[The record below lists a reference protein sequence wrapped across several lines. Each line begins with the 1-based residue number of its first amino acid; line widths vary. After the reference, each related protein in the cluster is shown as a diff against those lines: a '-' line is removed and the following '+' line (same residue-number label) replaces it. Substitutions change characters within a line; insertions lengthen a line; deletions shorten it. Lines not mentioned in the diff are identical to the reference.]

1 MVMQTNQILS
11 LKIAICGLGRAFVLT
26 LPSLLKYPGIEIVGG
41 IDPQEDTRKQFT
53 KTLSKPSF
61 ATLEELHHEI
71 DYDAVYVASPHQFHL
86 EHVSF
91 FLKKRKIVLCE
102 KPMSISVADAVE
114 MAKLSDEFATPLL
127 IGPSHSYDE
136 SILQSARMIQQGQF
150 GQVRMIQMLNYTDF
164 LYRPRRIEELDSSQ
178 GGGVVYSQAAHQLD
192 IARLLG
198 GSRVITITAQTGNWD
213 PSRSTEGAYS
223 AQLKFENGCF
233 ASLTYSGYGL
243 YDSDEL
249 CGNFSELGFQ
259 KKSLM
264 TGKAKNT
271 LEESLSTGISE
282 GDVKRN
288 NSNLKMNQEIQS
300 PDTHEHFGMILVSCD
315 SADLKIMPDKIV
327 IYETQG
333 IREITLTKP
342 TIPRENVLKELL
354 QVWRGQ
360 PALHDAQWGLSTM
373 ELLVGLL
380 ESAKSQSIY
389 FTQHQSP
396 MHLEAL
402 LRG

>member
-1 MVMQTNQILS
+1 MQTLQSLP

-26 LPSLLKYPGIEIVGG
+26 LPSLLKYPGIDIVGG
-41 IDPQEDTRKQFT
+41 IDPQAETREQFT

-61 ATLEELHHEI
+61 ATLEELHHSIE
-71 DYDAVYVASPHQFHL
+71 YDAVYVASPHQFHL

-102 KPMSISVADAVE
+102 KPMSISVSDAIE
-114 MAKLSDEFATPLL
+114 MARLSEEMNTPLL

-136 SILQSARMIQQGQF
+136 SILQTARMIQLEQF
-150 GQVRMIQMLNYTDF
+150 GQVRMIHMLNYTDF

-198 GSRVITITAQTGNWD
+198 GSYIKTITAQTGNWD
-213 PSRSTEGAYS
+213 SNRSTEGSYT
-223 AQLKFENGCF
+223 AQLKFANGCF

-249 CGNFSELGFQ
+249 CGNYSELGFQ
-259 KKSLM
+259 KNSLM
-264 TGKAKNT
+264 TGKAKKA
-271 LEESLSTGISE
+271 LQESLSTGLSE
-282 GDVKRN
+282 EDLKRY
-288 NSNLKMNQEIQS
+288 NSHLKMNQEILP
-300 PDTHEHFGMILVSCD
+300 PDTNEHFGMILVSCD
-315 SADLKIMPDKIV
+315 SADLKIMPDRIM

-333 IREITLTKP
+333 IREITLSKP
-342 TIPRENVLKELL
+342 RIPRENVFTELL

-360 PALHDAQWGLSTM
+360 PALHDAKWGLSTM
-373 ELLVGLL
+373 ELIFGLL
-380 ESAKSQSIY
+380 ESANNQSTY
-389 FTQHQSP
+389 VTQHQSS

-402 LRG
+402 LKG

>member
-1 MVMQTNQILS
+1 MSMSLS
-11 LKIAICGLGRAFVLT
+11 DAI
-26 LPSLLKYPGIEIVGG
+26 
-41 IDPQEDTRKQFT
+41 
-53 KTLSKPSF
+53 
-61 ATLEELHHEI
+61 
-71 DYDAVYVASPHQFHL
+71 
-86 EHVSF
+86 
-91 FLKKRKIVLCE
+91 
-102 KPMSISVADAVE
+102 E
-114 MAKLSDEFATPLL
+114 MTKLSEEMNTPLL

-136 SILQSARMIQQGQF
+136 SIMQSARMIQQGQF
-150 GQVRMIQMLNYTDF
+150 GQVRMIHMLNYTDF

-198 GSRVITITAQTGNWD
+198 GSRVKTITAQTGNWD
-213 PSRSTEGAYS
+213 PKRSTEGAYS

-233 ASLTYSGYGL
+233 ASLSYSGYGL

-288 NSNLKMNQEIQS
+288 NSNLKMNQETLS

-315 SADLKIMPDKIV
+315 SADLKIMPDKIM

-342 TIPRENVLKELL
+342 TIPRENVLKELR

-360 PALHDAQWGLSTM
+360 PALHDAQWGLSNM
-373 ELLVGLL
+373 ELIVGLL

>member
-1 MVMQTNQILS
+1 MQTNQILS

-61 ATLEELHHEI
+61 ATLEELHHAI

-86 EHVSF
+86 KHVSF

-114 MAKLSDEFATPLL
+114 MAKLSDEFATPIL

-192 IARLLG
+192 IARLLS
-198 GSRVITITAQTGNWD
+198 GSRVKTITAQTGNWD

-233 ASLTYSGYGL
+233 ASLTYNGYGL

-264 TGKAKNT
+264 TGKAKNA

-282 GDVKRN
+282 GDVKSN
-288 NSNLKMNQEIQS
+288 NSNLKMNQEILS

-315 SADLKIMPDKIV
+315 TADLKIMPDKIM

-333 IREITLTKP
+333 IREITHTKP

-354 QVWRGQ
+354 QVWQDQ

-373 ELLVGLL
+373 ELIVGLL

-389 FTQHQSP
+389 VTQHQSP

>member
-1 MVMQTNQILS
+1 
-11 LKIAICGLGRAFVLT
+11 LGRAFVLT
-26 LPSLLKYPGIEIVGG
+26 LPSLLKYPGIDIVGG
-41 IDPQEDTRKQFT
+41 IDPQADTREQFT

-61 ATLEELHHEI
+61 ATLEELHHSIE
-71 DYDAVYVASPHQFHL
+71 YDAVYVASPHQFHL

-102 KPMSISVADAVE
+102 KPMSITVMDAIE
-114 MAKLSDEFATPLL
+114 MARLSEEMNTPLL

-136 SILQSARMIQQGQF
+136 SIMQSARMIQQGQF
-150 GQVRMIQMLNYTDF
+150 GQVRMIHMLNYTDF

-198 GSRVITITAQTGNWD
+198 GSRVKTITAQTGNWD
-213 PSRSTEGAYS
+213 SNRSTEGAYT
-223 AQLKFENGCF
+223 AQLKFVNGCF

-249 CGNFSELGFQ
+249 CGNYSELGFQ
-259 KKSLM
+259 KNSLM
-264 TGKAKNT
+264 TGEAKKALQDSLAT
-271 LEESLSTGISE
+271 GLSEEDL
-282 GDVKRN
+282 KRN
-288 NSNLKMNQEIQS
+288 NSHLKMNQEIIS
-300 PDTHEHFGMILVSCD
+300 SDTHEHFGMIVVSCD
-315 SADLKIMPDKIV
+315 TADLKIMPDRIM

-333 IREITLTKP
+333 IREIRLAKP
-342 TIPRENVLKELL
+342 TIPRENVFTELL

-360 PALHDAQWGLSTM
+360 PALHDAKWGLSTM
-373 ELLVGLL
+373 ELIFGLL
-380 ESAKSQSIY
+380 ESANNQSTY
-389 FTQHQSP
+389 VTQHQSS

-402 LRG
+402 LKG

>member
-1 MVMQTNQILS
+1 MQTKPA

-26 LPSLLKYPGIEIVGG
+26 LPSLLKYPGIDIVGG

-53 KTLSKPSF
+53 KTLSQPSF
-61 ATLEELHHEI
+61 STLEELHQSI

-102 KPMSISVADAVE
+102 KPMSISVADALE
-114 MAKLSDEFATPLL
+114 MARLSDEFDTPLL

-136 SILQSARMIQQGQF
+136 SILQTARMIHQGIF

-164 LYRPRRIEELDSSQ
+164 LYRPRRKEELDSSQ
-178 GGGVVYSQAAHQLD
+178 GGGVVYSQAAHHLD

-198 GSRVITITAQTGNWD
+198 GSFVKTITAQTGNWD

-249 CGNFSELGFQ
+249 CGNFSELGFH
-259 KKSLM
+259 KNELM
-264 TGKAKNT
+264 TGKAKKA
-271 LEESLSTGISE
+271 LETSLATGLSE
-282 GDVKRN
+282 ADLKRN

-315 SADLKIMPDKIV
+315 SADLKIMPDQLL

-333 IREITLTKP
+333 IRKILFAKP
-342 TIPRENVLKELL
+342 TIPRENVFKELL
-354 QVWRGQ
+354 QVWQGHT
-360 PALHDAQWGLSTM
+360 ALHDAKWGLSTM
-373 ELLVGLL
+373 ELVAGLL
-380 ESAKSQSIY
+380 ESAKQQTIY
-389 FTQHQSP
+389 TTRYQSP
-396 MHLEAL
+396 MRLDAL
-402 LRG
+402 LKG

>member
-1 MVMQTNQILS
+1 MVMQTKQA

-26 LPSLLKYPGIEIVGG
+26 LPSLLKYPGLDIVGG

-53 KTLSKPSF
+53 KTLSQPSF
-61 ATLEELHHEI
+61 STLEELHQSI

-102 KPMSISVADAVE
+102 KPMSITVADALE
-114 MAKLSDEFATPLL
+114 MARLSDEFDTPLL

-136 SILQSARMIQQGQF
+136 SILQTARMIHQGIF

-164 LYRPRRIEELDSSQ
+164 LYRPRRTEELDSSQ
-178 GGGVVYSQAAHQLD
+178 GGGVVYSQAAHHLD
-192 IARLLG
+192 IAKLLG
-198 GSRVITITAQTGNWD
+198 GSYVKTITAQTGNWD

-249 CGNFSELGFQ
+249 CGNFSELGFH
-259 KKSLM
+259 KNELM
-264 TGKAKNT
+264 TGKAKKI
-271 LEESLSTGISE
+271 LEASLAMGLSE
-282 GDVKRN
+282 ADLKRK

-315 SADLKIMPDKIV
+315 SADLKIMPDQLL

-333 IREITLTKP
+333 IRKIPFAKP
-342 TIPRENVLKELL
+342 TIPRENVFKELL
-354 QVWRGQ
+354 QIWQGRT
-360 PALHDAQWGLSTM
+360 ALHDAKWGLSTM
-373 ELLVGLL
+373 ELVAGLL
-380 ESAKSQSIY
+380 ESAKQQTIY
-389 FTQHQSP
+389 TTHYQSP
-396 MHLEAL
+396 MQLDAL
-402 LRG
+402 LKG